1 MATESTQ
8 SDIQEEEE
16 LVGENDQDIGDELVW
31 ESMQEEKRE
40 NNQNIGGVF
49 VNEGIQ
55 EEEERARESDQD
67 IEEELLQEGEEEQER
82 ENDHYTGKEI
92 LHESTKEEKEP
103 ERKNASEE
111 NVKEE
116 ENEKDTRRVND
127 RVEKSKDKHAPRG
140 KQKRRRAGELL
151 MDELSSYYQPLAKRR
166 KT

>member
-55 EEEERARESDQD
+55 GEEERARESD
-67 IEEELLQEGEEEQER
+67 
-82 ENDHYTGKEI
+82 
-92 LHESTKEEKEP
+92 
-103 ERKNASEE
+103 
-111 NVKEE
+111 
-116 ENEKDTRRVND
+116 
-127 RVEKSKDKHAPRG
+127 
-140 KQKRRRAGELL
+140 
-151 MDELSSYYQPLAKRR
+151 
-166 KT
+166 